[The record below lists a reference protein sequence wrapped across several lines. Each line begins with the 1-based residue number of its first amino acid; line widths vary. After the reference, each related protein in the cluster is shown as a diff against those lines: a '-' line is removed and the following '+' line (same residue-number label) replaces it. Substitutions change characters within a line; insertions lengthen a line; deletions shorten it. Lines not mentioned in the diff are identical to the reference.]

1 MMPDLDGWAF
11 RAEQLATP
19 ALADVPVIVLSAAR
33 NRQAEALG
41 SAAVVAKPATF
52 RPKPSAPPQ
61 SSPSSSTSNACST
74 RLQTSSVDR
83 SSPGE
88 DEDL

>member
-41 SAAVVAKPATF
+41 SAAVV
-52 RPKPSAPPQ
+52 PKLFHLE
-61 SSPSSSTSNACST
+61 
-74 RLQTSSVDR
+74 RLLNTVTNIV
-83 SSPGE
+83 G
-88 DEDL
+88 